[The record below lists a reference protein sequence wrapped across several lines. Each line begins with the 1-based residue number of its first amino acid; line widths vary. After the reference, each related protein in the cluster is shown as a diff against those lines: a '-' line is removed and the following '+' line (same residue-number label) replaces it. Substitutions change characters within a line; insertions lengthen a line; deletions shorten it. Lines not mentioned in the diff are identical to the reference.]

1 MQNETFKLSDTEII
15 RQVIDGNLNAFESLL
30 TRYKE
35 FVLRIVKKHVP
46 YNEVEDVTQNSF
58 IRVFEALA
66 AFKGK
71 GEFRQWLSAIT
82 LRTCYDYWRKAYRSK
97 EISMSSLTERHQA
110 WLEEVISERSESELH
125 DKGLQKEAGELL
137 EWALSNLSAEDRMV
151 VELVYLE
158 GLTGKETADLLG
170 WSLSNVKV
178 RAFRTRKKLQKLLT
192 ETMKR

>member
-15 RQVIDGNLNAFESLL
+15 RQVIDGNLNTFESLL

-66 AFKGK
+66 TFKGK

-137 EWALSNLSAEDRMV
+137 EWALANLSAEDRMV

>member
-1 MQNETFKLSDTEII
+1 MQNETFELSDIEIV
-15 RQVIDGNLNAFESLL
+15 RQVIDGNVNAFESLL

-46 YNEVEDVTQNSF
+46 YSEVEDVTQNSF

-66 AFKGK
+66 TFKGK
-71 GEFRQWLSAIT
+71 GEFKQWVSAIT
-82 LRTCYDYWRKAYRSK
+82 VRTCYDYWRKAYRSR

-110 WLEEVISERSESELH
+110 WLEEVISDSSDVELQ
-125 DKGLQKEAGELL
+125 DKGTQKEAKDLL
-137 EWALSNLSAEDRMV
+137 DWALANLSAEDRMV

-158 GLTGKETADLLG
+158 GMTGKEVADLLG

-178 RAFRTRKKLQKLLT
+178 RAFRSRKKLEKLLLKT
-192 ETMKR
+192 RKR

>member
-15 RQVIDGNLNAFESLL
+15 SQVIDGNLNAFESLL

-35 FVLRIVKKHVP
+35 LVLRIVKKHVP

-66 AFKGK
+66 TFKGK

-97 EISMSSLTERHQA
+97 EISMSSLTERHQV